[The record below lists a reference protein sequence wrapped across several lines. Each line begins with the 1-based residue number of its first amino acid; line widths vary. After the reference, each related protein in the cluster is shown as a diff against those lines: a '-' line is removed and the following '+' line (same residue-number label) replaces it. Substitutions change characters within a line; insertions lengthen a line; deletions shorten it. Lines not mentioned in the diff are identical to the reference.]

1 MSFERRDMPR
11 RLLLLGDVGEPVG
24 LNRCVV
30 GRGVYLATSDSGV
43 CQAERRRGLGA
54 ISLDRSV
61 RNTDVVHLRNQHGE
75 SADAD
80 LKCKHR
86 NCGHRLDG
94 DAGAQASAAVVV
106 ARDRFFSNCRV
117 LRCVESRDTV
127 SSRNHWRAH
136 RHASNFAAGV
146 ARRSHRIFDRNLC
159 IVVLAFSDDEP
170 WLVYPRHVD

>member
-1 MSFERRDMPR
+1 MTSFQRRDMPR

-80 LKCKHR
+80 FKWKHR
-86 NCGHRLDG
+86 NSDHRIDG
-94 DAGAQASAAVVV
+94 DAGAQESFAVVA
-106 ARDRFFSNCRV
+106 ARYRFFINCRV
-117 LRCVESRDTV
+117 FHCVECRGTV
-127 SSRNHWRAH
+127 SGGNHQRAH
-136 RHASNFAAGV
+136 RYASNFAAVV
-146 ARRSHRIFDRNLC
+146 ARYSH
-159 IVVLAFSDDEP
+159 
-170 WLVYPRHVD
+170 